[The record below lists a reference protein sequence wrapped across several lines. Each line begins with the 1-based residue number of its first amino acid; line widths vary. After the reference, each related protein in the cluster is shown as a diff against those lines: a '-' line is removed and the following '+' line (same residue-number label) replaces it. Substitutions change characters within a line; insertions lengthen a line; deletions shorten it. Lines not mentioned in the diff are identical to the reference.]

1 MAVSLHTAAVAA
13 VVSRSLSGD
22 GPQSAV
28 EARQG
33 PSAGR
38 AGKGGPVQRDGAVRG
53 DAGGRRGARPAS
65 ASGVPCVPGWTRR
78 GERVSRQRGSN
89 ARSAGREA
97 GDATSGETT
106 MKSSLALH
114 LEDAA
119 FALVAAT
126 MLVGVPVAVVLLG
139 LR

>member
-1 MAVSLHTAAVAA
+1 MW
-13 VVSRSLSGD
+13 
-22 GPQSAV
+22 P
-28 EARQG
+28 
-33 PSAGR
+33 
-38 AGKGGPVQRDGAVRG
+38 GGPYEAALAAKGT
-53 DAGGRRGARPAS
+53 AGLRRVAN
-65 ASGVPCVPGWTRR
+65 VPGWTRR